1 MRTATLRLTFSGLV
15 LLAAT
20 AAWAKDIRIEKRFDL
35 AAGGALSL
43 RTEAGGATVHGGNG
57 SQAVVVITS
66 DRADFN
72 EVFNVSFD
80 ATPSRLGVVIE
91 RKNKGFFSWFSV
103 GFRGRTQ
110 VDVELPRRASAEV
123 HSSGGGVHVSNL
135 QGPVKAKSS
144 GGGVQVAD
152 IDADVEASSSGGA
165 VRCERVHGRVTAGS
179 SGGGV
184 DVKAIGGAADLE
196 SSGGSV
202 VAEEVGGDVRASSS
216 GGGVRVQEAHGTVE
230 AGSSGGSVKVSFA
243 AGNARGGR
251 VHSSGGG
258 VHVQVDPGVGLE
270 IDARSSGGSVSSDLP
285 VTVRGKVS
293 RSSLHGKLN
302 GGGAV
307 LEVHSSGGGVTLAPR

>member
-1 MRTATLRLTFSGLV
+1 MRTTVFRLAWS
-15 LLAAT
+15 LLFLFGVST
-20 AAWAKDIRIEKRFDL
+20 AWAKDIRIEKRFDL

-57 SQAVVVITS
+57 SQALVVITS
-66 DRADFN
+66 DRSDFN
-72 EVFNVSFD
+72 EVFNVRFD
-80 ATPSRLGVVIE
+80 AKPSRLEVVIE
-91 RKNKGFFSWFSV
+91 RKNKGFFNWFS
-103 GFRGRTQ
+103 GFRGRTH
-110 VDVELPRRASAEV
+110 VDVELPRKASAEV
-123 HSSGGGVHVSNL
+123 HSSGGGVQVSNL

-165 VRCERVHGRVTAGS
+165 VRCERVHGKVTAGS

-202 VAEEVGGDVRASSS
+202 VAEDVGGDVRASSS
-216 GGGVRVQEAHGTVE
+216 GGGVRVQEARGSVE

-243 AGNARGGR
+243 AGNSRGGR

-258 VHVQVDPGVGLE
+258 VAVQVDPGVGLE

-285 VTVRGKVS
+285 VTVRGKIS

-302 GGGAV
+302 GGGAI